1 MLSGMRISFKNKNT
15 SASRW
20 NVLARKAAAVALSLQ
35 ILSCSSAFA
44 LQPLDE
50 ERQIDAITNQILH
63 KEIDLERY
71 YLQYRVY
78 GTKIPKTQRIR
89 FAAGQIA
96 SAAAGLASSIW
107 LVKISGANIH
117 HPEKITDGENRRAI
131 RVGIIAILLDG
142 ASVGLEFGSNGWTAM
157 KNIILK
163 KSPGAAVKEVIKR
176 VQEIDALRAE
186 RDSLVAK
193 FPDSELGGVYRAEG
207 RVLKHFRDWCLS
219 EFADVYSDI
228 KALQSSYNVYYALDL
243 AADGLYLA
251 SYLLGMQSYKSDR
264 FTKPSVITG
273 IVGDGLGIASAPA
286 SGRSYYALA
295 KFWRSR
301 LKKKFQESLM
311 DAEDDAKVAMADLN
325 RELSTKDISLLEA
338 TPSVQNRT
346 SAYALW
352 SARYDRSIDESLEDL
367 RHNNKV
373 ALQGELTG
381 PLISG
386 TYLNQDILGMVSL
399 SGRLRNRDRAQN
411 NLALAGAIGSTAG
424 TGFSLGLTTYWL
436 YDDIRHR
443 TRMRKKGELPEQ
455 ILARRLKTLD
465 ELDSMLISSN
475 KPQSIQ

>member
-1 MLSGMRISFKNKNT
+1 MLNSIQISFKSGT
-15 SASRW
+15 QR
-20 NVLARKAAAVALSLQ
+20 ARKCAAVFLSLQ
-35 ILSCSSAFA
+35 LFCCSSAFA
-44 LQPLDE
+44 VEPVDD

-71 YLQYRVY
+71 YLQYRIY

-157 KNIILK
+157 KNVILK

-186 RDSLVAK
+186 RDALVAK
-193 FPDSELGGVYRAEG
+193 FPDSDLGGVYRAEG

-251 SYLLGMQSYKSDR
+251 SYLLALKSYDSDR
-264 FTKPSVITG
+264 FTKPSVVTG
-273 IVGDGLGIASAPA
+273 IVGDGFGIASAPA
-286 SGRSYYALA
+286 SSRSYYLLA
-295 KFWRSR
+295 KFWRNR
-301 LKKKFQESLM
+301 LKKKFQESLK
-311 DAEDDAKVAMADLN
+311 DAEADAKVAMAELN
-325 RELSTKDISLLEA
+325 KELATKDISVLEQS
-338 TPSVQNRT
+338 PSVQNRT

-352 SARYDRSIDESLEDL
+352 SARYDKSIDDSLEDL

-386 TYLNQDILGMVSL
+386 TYLNQDILGMVTL

-411 NLALAGAIGSTAG
+411 NLNLAGAIGSTAG
-424 TGFSLGLTTYWL
+424 TGLSLGLTTYWL
-436 YDDIRHR
+436 LDDIRHR
-443 TRMRKKGELPEQ
+443 RKMRKKEELPEQ
-455 ILARRLKTLD
+455 ILAKRLKTLD
-465 ELDSMLISSN
+465 ELDSMLISSS
-475 KPQSIQ
+475 KPQFFQ